1 MTVPGCWLLAA
12 AAVSGCVMFGVTLDN
27 DLLRQMKGSQKKQQT
42 TLPQHRTTISLCL
55 CPRKQSSLIVQSRI
69 CLVQLAYCLRVA
81 NIRIVRIKNKKF
93 NKNHVRRPSS
103 RPLLN

>member
-1 MTVPGCWLLAA
+1 MTVPGCWLLA

-42 TLPQHRTTISLCL
+42 TLPPHRTTISLC
-55 CPRKQSSLIVQSRI
+55 PRKQSSVIVQPRI

-81 NIRIVRIKNKKF
+81 SIRVAMIKNKKF
-93 NKNHVRRPSS
+93 NKTHVRRPSS